1 MIKKYNNK
9 KNVAGDYIRKVMR
22 EKGIKKKDLCQKL
35 ELCGISINPD
45 ELLLMEKDN
54 LMIKDF
60 ELIAICKILEIDINK
75 LKEYIAN

>member
-9 KNVAGDYIRKVMR
+9 KNVAGNYIKKVMR

-35 ELCGISINPD
+35 ELYGISINPD

>member
-9 KNVAGDYIRKVMR
+9 KNVAGIYIKKVMK